1 MGLTSSA
8 KSEGSGGS
16 CPDEPPIW
24 SRLETSAQRFG
35 ERLAVASLD
44 QPRGLYGFTNMDTT
58 ANNHSS
64 AYLRWSYHTLGA
76 AVDRFSQSLG
86 HRGVE
91 KGDVVVTYLSNKV
104 EFILSLWVAH
114 KLGCT
119 LVPLHPDSL
128 LNQAEAVHVLRL
140 VNPIVVVVDD
150 VTVAE
155 RFDAISHKV
164 PVIPTWKVVAGTS
177 SEGALNWDPL
187 QSLLVGKRAS
197 TTEDKMDIPLA
208 VKEKSV
214 LSDMAEERPVTILFT
229 SGTTSR
235 PKGAPHTSKTLN
247 AFCQNLSL
255 GGRSESHVFCAV
267 LPNNHA
273 AGYFFTLHFM
283 MNGGALVY
291 PSARFQPDRILEAME
306 AERVTHT
313 MLVPTTLHPFAEALR
328 ERDGSPPRL
337 CLQDVCLAGAY
348 ITPEDLRYVVHGLG
362 SAKVSTGFGMT
373 EGSPIWSAPGAPEQ
387 FIHDGGMVAS
397 GRPTPGASVKI
408 CAPGRA
414 DPLPLGQVGE
424 LHQSGPSLVPGYLVS
439 DDDDDKTGDTD
450 NPFYEDATTGRRWF
464 ATGDQAVMLE
474 DGRVAITGRYKDM
487 INRGGA
493 KISPAAIEAVVQRV
507 CSESVQVVGV
517 TDELAG
523 QVPIVVCENS
533 AQSSAEEVRT
543 AIVREMGT
551 KCAPVEILRL
561 RDLKLDDYPRTSSGK
576 VQKGVL
582 SALCL
587 DYIRDHE
594 RRSDQARM
602 SGLEM
607 GLLQAYKK
615 ATGIEAVDIDR
626 IVPAT
631 FFADSIA
638 LMRVRDQV
646 HKSMGIDLSIR
657 DMADYPTVESQVRLL
672 EGRIAGTH
680 SSRNK
685 KKTEPFSPASL
696 TSICHSVEKGQKL
709 ASAAAGVVRQQGFQ
723 WPDDVT
729 SVIPVHDYMQVLVDC
744 HIIDTWNF
752 AIAVQTT
759 NNTTIQASKTGQESE
774 ENSRFYIT
782 LAPTDVLWSKCI
794 SIGSPLK
801 EAADLEHFAVDY
813 PHRHHSRIPGPLF
826 HAVLMRVEET
836 DSAAIVF
843 YVHHVVQDASSL
855 RLFLSDLEHALDHPS
870 QPLTAHGDFRTWAES
885 YQALRH
891 SPLASLSVEY
901 HVRRLESLHEHRT
914 AIYPAARVPRRAI
927 EESPDGLD
935 YQFDCP
941 GLPDLKRRL
950 PGGIDAS
957 TVFKAAMAVVNV
969 ARTGHTHAL
978 FHNFEAGRGA
988 FPFMPESLA
997 ATITPPSALDAADIN
1012 GPVMESVCNLHAVPR
1027 HETGLALLAR
1037 VQADQQQLTEHCHA
1051 PLRRVL
1057 AGLRTQGRGAD
1068 ELLLDVHRAQF
1079 LTWVPGLL
1087 GEYARL
1093 RVARIAIRCAQ
1104 GLVIV
1109 AGVGGPR
1116 ATTFGCSL
1124 RWDVA
1129 NYSREE
1135 AARFIGDVEVVVGR
1149 LTSAAYWGDEVGS
1162 LVGMMVVL

>member
-8 KSEGSGGS
+8 KSEGSSGS
-16 CPDEPPIW
+16 CPVEPPIR

-44 QPRGLYGFTNMDTT
+44 QPRGLYGFTNMDT

-76 AVDRFSQSLG
+76 AVDRLAQSLSQREVG
-86 HRGVE
+86 
-91 KGDVVVTYLSNKV
+91 KGGVVVTYLYNKV

-119 LVPLHPDSL
+119 FVPLHPDSL
-128 LNQAEAVHVLRL
+128 LNQEEAVHVLRL
-140 VNPIVVVVDD
+140 VSPTVVVVDG
-150 VTVAE
+150 VAVAE
-155 RFDAISHKV
+155 RFDAISHKLSVV
-164 PVIPTWKVVAGTS
+164 PTTKVVAGTS

-187 QSLLVGKRAS
+187 QNLLVGNRA
-197 TTEDKMDIPLA
+197 TA
-208 VKEKSV
+208 V
-214 LSDMAEERPVTILFT
+214 APRHILFT

-255 GGRSESHVFCAV
+255 GGRSETNIFCAV

-283 MNGGALVY
+283 MIGGALVY
-291 PSARFQPDRILEAME
+291 PSAKFQPDRILEAME
-306 AERVTHT
+306 VERVTHT
-313 MLVPTTLHPFAEALR
+313 MLVPTTLHRFAEALR
-328 ERDGSPPRL
+328 DRDGSPRL

-348 ITPEDLRYVVHGLG
+348 ITPEDLRYVVRGLG
-362 SAKVSTGFGMT
+362 STQVSTGLGMT
-373 EGSPIWSAPGAPEQ
+373 EGSPIWSAPGAPER
-387 FIHDGGMVAS
+387 FIHDDGMVAS
-397 GRPTPGASVKI
+397 GRPSPGASVKI
-408 CAPGRA
+408 CAPNSA

-424 LHQSGPSLVPGYLVS
+424 LHQSGPGLVQGYLVS
-439 DDDDDKTGDTD
+439 GDDDKAGDTD
-450 NPFYEDATTGRRWF
+450 NPFYEVTSTGRRWF
-464 ATGDQAVMLE
+464 VTGDQAVMLE

-507 CSESVQVVGV
+507 CAESVQVVGV

-533 AQSSAEEVRT
+533 TQSSAEEVRT

-561 RDLKLDDYPRTSSGK
+561 RDLGLDDYPRTSSGK
-576 VQKGVL
+576 IRKGVL
-582 SALCL
+582 STLCL
-587 DYIRDHE
+587 DYVRDQE
-594 RRSDQARM
+594 RRSDQARL

-626 IVPAT
+626 AVPVT

-646 HKSMGIDLSIR
+646 RKSTGLNLSIR

-672 EGRIAGTH
+672 EERIPGTH
-680 SSRNK
+680 NDRNK
-685 KKTEPFSPASL
+685 KTTAPFSPASL
-696 TSICHSVEKGQKL
+696 TLICHSVEKGQKL
-709 ASAAAGVVRQQGFQ
+709 ASAAADVVSQQGFQ

-729 SVIPVHDYMQVLVDC
+729 AVIPLHDYMQVLAFKAALCEALANNPVL
-744 HIIDTWNF
+744 TSLF
-752 AIAVQTT
+752 AET
-759 NNTTIQASKTGQESE
+759 E
-774 ENSRFYIT
+774 EKDGFYIT
-782 LAPTDVLWSKCI
+782 LAPTDLLWDKCI

-801 EAADLEHFAVDY
+801 EAIDLEQFAVDY
-813 PHRHHSRIPGPLF
+813 PHRHQSRISGPLF
-826 HAVLMRVEET
+826 HAVLMRIEAT
-836 DSAAIVF
+836 DSAAMVL

-855 RLFLSDLEHALDHPS
+855 RLFLSDLEHALDHPN
-870 QPLTAHGDFRTWAES
+870 QQLTAHGDFRTWAES

-891 SPLASLSVEY
+891 SPLASLSVEH
-901 HVRRLESLHEHRT
+901 HVRRLESLHEHRA

-941 GLPDLKRRL
+941 GLPELKRRL
-950 PGGIDAS
+950 PSGIDAS
-957 TVFKAAMAVVNV
+957 TVFKAAMVVVNV

-997 ATITPPSALDAADIN
+997 ATKASPSALDAADTN
-1012 GPVMESVCNLHAVPR
+1012 GPVMEGVCNFHAVPR

-1037 VQADQQQLTEHCHA
+1037 VQADQRQLTGHCHA
-1051 PLRRVL
+1051 PLRRIL
-1057 AGLRTQGRGAD
+1057 KDLKTQGRGAD
-1068 ELLLDVHRAQF
+1068 EVLLDVHRAQF

-1109 AGVGGPR
+1109 AGTGGPR

-1135 AARFIGDVEVVVGR
+1135 AARFIKDVEVVMGR
-1149 LTSAAYWGDEVGS
+1149 LTSAAYWEDEVSS
-1162 LVGMMVVL
+1162 LVELVRLGEIVRPLSK